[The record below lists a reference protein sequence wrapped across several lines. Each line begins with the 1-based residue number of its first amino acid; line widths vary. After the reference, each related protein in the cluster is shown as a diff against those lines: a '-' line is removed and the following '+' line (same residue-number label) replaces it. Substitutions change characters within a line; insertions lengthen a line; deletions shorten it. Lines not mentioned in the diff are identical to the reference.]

1 MSQLG
6 ISVHDSLMVADPAR
20 RRKLLSLIETAGL
33 DYVCLGDHVS
43 FHDGTGF
50 DGLIAAT
57 AALSDND
64 RLPVLVGVYL
74 LALRHPLLTARQLA
88 SISQLA
94 PGRLVLGAGVGG
106 EDRREVSNS
115 GVDPATR
122 GRRLDE
128 CLQVLRALA
137 GGDAVDHQGEFF
149 ELSCARIKPAPSP
162 PVPIVIGGRGDVAV
176 RRAARYGDGWL
187 AIFCS
192 ARRFA
197 QTREQIVAAA
207 AELGRPVPSWYG
219 INVWCG
225 LDDDAAR
232 ARSLLAAQ
240 LEGLYHVPF
249 EKFERLAPAGPPAQ
263 VAEQLAPYLAAGAEH
278 ITLIAAAA
286 SPEAGIE
293 YAASVRTLLHIR
305 LNATQPQQ
313 RQNGCPAGSA

>member
-1 MSQLG
+1 VPPIVNRYTQVG
-6 ISVHDSLMVADPAR
+6 ISVHDSLMVADPGR
-20 RRKLLSLIETAGL
+20 RRALLSLIETAGL
-33 DYVCLGDHVS
+33 DYVCVGDHVS

-50 DGLIAAT
+50 DGLTAAT

-106 EDRREVSNS
+106 EDRSEVSNS

-137 GGDAVDHQGEFF
+137 SGDAVDHQGEFF
-149 ELSCARIKPAPSP
+149 ELTSARIKPPPRP
-162 PVPIVIGGRGDVAV
+162 PVPIVIGGKGDAAV

-197 QTREQIVAAA
+197 QTREQIAEAAA
-207 AELGRPVPSWYG
+207 DLGRPVPPWYG

-225 LDDDAAR
+225 LDADTAR

-240 LEGLYHVPF
+240 LEGLYHLPF
-249 EKFERLAPAGPPAQ
+249 GKFERLAPAGTPAE
-263 VAEQLAPYLAAGAEH
+263 VAEQLAPYLEAGAEH
-278 ITLIAAAA
+278 ITLIPAAA
-286 SPEAGIE
+286 SPEAGVE
-293 YAASVRTLLHIR
+293 HTAAVRSLLRISPNGSV
-305 LNATQPQQ
+305 Q
-313 RQNGCPAGSA
+313 

>member
-1 MSQLG
+1 MTGPVVTKVG
-6 ISVHDSLMVADPAR
+6 ISVHDSLMVGDRAR
-20 RRKLLSLIETAGL
+20 RQALLNMVEAAGL
-33 DYVCLGDHVS
+33 DYVCVGDHVS

-50 DGLIAAT
+50 DGLTAAT
-57 AALSDND
+57 AALSGSE

-106 EDRREVSNS
+106 EDRSEVSNC
-115 GVDPATR
+115 GIDPATR

-137 GGDAVDHQGEFF
+137 SGETIDHQGEFF
-149 ELSCARIKPAPSP
+149 ELKSARIKPAPRP
-162 PVPIVIGGRGDVAV
+162 PVPVVIGGKGEAAV

-197 QTREQIVAAA
+197 QTRELIAEAAA
-207 AELGRPVPSWYG
+207 DAGRPVPPWYG

-225 LDDDAAR
+225 LDADAAR
-232 ARSLLAAQ
+232 ARRLVARQ
-240 LEGLYHVPF
+240 LEGLYHLPF
-249 EKFERLAPAGPPAQ
+249 GKFERLALAGTPAQ
-263 VAEQLAPYLAAGAEH
+263 VAEELAPYRAAGAGH
-278 ITLIAAAA
+278 ITLIPAAC
-286 SPEAGIE
+286 SPEAGVE
-293 YAASVRTLLHIR
+293 HVAAVRAR
-305 LNATQPQQ
+305 LAEM
-313 RQNGCPAGSA
+313 